1 MKANTVTTIIA
12 IAISGLIAYSF
23 YAFWHGEI
31 ASNLHYATT
40 GSALLFSLVTLIFA
54 IGINFET
61 SRITTVIRTLSGV
74 SFFVGLGVLIL
85 ITKLTDSLP
94 TLIIVMGIL
103 TLLFALIAYAV
114 SKSGQ

>member
-1 MKANTVTTIIA
+1 MKVNTITTIIS
-12 IAISGLIAYSF
+12 IAISGLIAYGF
-23 YAFWHGEI
+23 YAFWGGEQ
-31 ASNLHYATT
+31 ASDLHYATT
-40 GSALLFSLVTLIFA
+40 GFALVFSLITLVCT
-54 IGINFET
+54 IGVNFET
-61 SRITTVIRTLSGV
+61 SRITTVIRALSGV

-103 TLLFALIAYAV
+103 TLLFALVAYAV